1 MNDDQKCKKK
11 MIFGKKHAA
20 LPQLQIPNHKQRV
33 FYSVWHGHEQLT
45 ALETTKRKELH
56 RHILTGCPWNH
67 FGCQSLKERFFRD
80 TLYLSWVLKMFWSH
94 SSYFPIGHNSI
105 SNNCRSER
113 QISPVFLAS
122 TIQAAG
128 SISSARRSSKK
139 LNIPSQSLRR
149 IFHSRIQMEMLTQGL
164 LKSLGRSRRASAR
177 SASDG
182 SGRRLAF
189 CGRAARRR
197 GQSVTPRLARFSQ
210 LNPWI
215 GRKCSCRQV
224 SIRWRNLPRKNKS
237 WV

>member
-1 MNDDQKCKKK
+1 MESC
-11 MIFGKKHAA
+11 
-20 LPQLQIPNHKQRV
+20 QR
-33 FYSVWHGHEQLT
+33 STSKRSWRSIKAKTPLT
-45 ALETTKRKELH
+45 AAKVRDWEEPKDMKLVKIQVSPFFTRSS
-56 RHILTGCPWNH
+56 
-67 FGCQSLKERFFRD
+67 SLSTWFHSAAVAVWLRTIIFF
-80 TLYLSWVLKMFWSH
+80 YLSWVLKIFWSH
-94 SSYFPIGHNSI
+94 SSYFPIGHSSI

-197 GQSVTPRLARFSQ
+197 GQSVTPRLARFS
-210 LNPWI
+210 
-215 GRKCSCRQV
+215 
-224 SIRWRNLPRKNKS
+224 
-237 WV
+237 

>member
-1 MNDDQKCKKK
+1 MSWSIVFLFQGRGEGDPNVPVGVPPGLLSNKCEIKKSSSGELPTIQQQEELEEHQGQDSSDSCQGQGQDQGQRLGGETGQDPGVSFFHSF
-11 MIFGKKHAA
+11 IFPFHLISFCSSCCLIAHN
-20 LPQLQIPNHKQRV
+20 I
-33 FYSVWHGHEQLT
+33 Y
-45 ALETTKRKELH
+45 
-56 RHILTGCPWNH
+56 
-67 FGCQSLKERFFRD
+67 
-80 TLYLSWVLKMFWSH
+80 

-197 GQSVTPRLARFSQ
+197 GQSVTPRLARFS
-210 LNPWI
+210 
-215 GRKCSCRQV
+215 
-224 SIRWRNLPRKNKS
+224 
-237 WV
+237 